1 MIALPAFAADDVQT
15 FVNKAAIDGMFEVDS
30 SKIAQDNA
38 KDQQIKVFAKRM
50 IADHGAANAK
60 LQKIAGEQKLQMPTQ
75 SNAEHKGDLER
86 LQSTTASLDQP
97 YVEMQRKAHPDTI
110 GLFKGVQMPAM
121 IVPDRDDQNVVG

>member
-1 MIALPAFAADDVQT
+1 MQT

-97 YVEMQRKAHPDTI
+97 YVEMQRKAHADTI